1 MRFADARLLALF
13 AGFALVGCSS
23 NPINAIKEAVSPAP
37 AAKPAAAATAPTPA
51 TPLLGASALNIVE
64 APVPEAVQ
72 REFTRALQA
81 QRAGRA
87 EEAQRLFEALAKS
100 NPDLGGVHANLGLLH
115 RAAGRHAASVAAL
128 EKAVAASPKQ
138 ARFWNELG
146 VSHRHAGQ
154 FSKAQS
160 AYERALAADANLGA
174 AALNLG
180 ILHDLYFNDAAKAL
194 PLYERYAAL
203 TPGDA
208 NAAKWLAEVK
218 KRAGGPAPNT
228 AASTPVKESK

>member
-1 MRFADARLLALF
+1 MERSMRFAERSLGLRLAAIGLLVVI
-13 AGFALVGCSS
+13 AGCAS
-23 NPINAIKEAVSPAP
+23 KPAAP
-37 AAKPAAAATAPTPA
+37 QEAAKPAAAQPA
-51 TPLLGASALNIVE
+51 APLLSSSALNIVE
-64 APVPEAVQ
+64 APVPEAAQ

-81 QRAGRA
+81 QRAGRND
-87 EEAQRLFEALAKS
+87 EALRLYEALAKTH
-100 NPDLGGVHANLGLLH
+100 PDLGGVHANLGLIH
-115 RAAGRHAASVAAL
+115 RTAGRHAASVAAL

-154 FSKAQS
+154 FAKAQS
-160 AYERALAADANLGA
+160 AYERALEEDGNLAA

-180 ILHDLYFNDAAKAL
+180 ILHDVYQGDAAKAL

-208 NAAKWLAEVK
+208 NVGKWIADVK
-218 KRAGGPAPNT
+218 KRMSAPAAP
-228 AASTPVKESK
+228 AKKESS